1 MSLSRCPTH
10 ISVCPSE
17 TISHLRSKIK
27 SSSLIISRP
36 LLPYGYIYKASCA
49 GPDKKNPIPSK
60 LNRHLYFLTSGHS
73 DAQPW
78 ASECPDVKNYKWRL
92 NPVWHRMLHMATVGV
107 KGLSWL
113 SWRYNALLGVK
124 LQIYKQTAMFR
135 CYCCCCLQLWYTALH
150 IEFALHAIFKLFLFT
165 VTICTNVLLW
175 KFCPTHLTRVVF
187 VSSSTKDQLRW
198 HQFWVDSTVA
208 RPRHELIKQPH
219 RRVIHH
225 SSSPATFPIQTVLYL
240 LVIQGGPKK

>member
-1 MSLSRCPTH
+1 VQCASKLLERDLSGAFLVDCVEHSVQLGSACWEFCKTTHDNDISSWCDVMSLSRCPTH

-124 LQIYKQTAMFR
+124 MQIYKQTANGNVSLLLL
-135 CYCCCCLQLWYTALH
+135 LQ
-150 IEFALHAIFKLFLFT
+150 
-165 VTICTNVLLW
+165 
-175 KFCPTHLTRVVF
+175 
-187 VSSSTKDQLRW
+187 SSTLIHCFTHWVCTQYLNCFFLRLR
-198 HQFWVDSTVA
+198 FVRMSFCGSFV
-208 RPRHELIKQPH
+208 PLISH
-219 RRVIHH
+219 V
-225 SSSPATFPIQTVLYL
+225 
-240 LVIQGGPKK
+240 